1 MLRSPALWLDDQS
14 WGINTSVLVPPFFFG
29 GHPLKTEPK
38 LSWLPRHVP
47 RARTPEPVPGSRAA
61 MRLAMQ
67 NPAFNPAGWKEYLSL
82 SVNSFYSLKFGGP
95 TDALCMSLVAA
106 GAVCTSPWI
115 AQLAMNVPGMI
126 GCLGMS
132 ALGAAGLSWRALEV
146 WRRAPVLAST
156 LKLRS
161 AASPY
166 RPRPGEPMDGLLMGY
181 TTDQGDPIYVDY
193 EHLTRHL
200 YISGASG
207 VGKTVAASTLMF
219 QHVQRGGGLAFID
232 GKLDV
237 ENIRQITQFAKFC
250 GREHDV
256 LIINPDDPDNS
267 NTYNPVLF
275 GDPDEKADA
284 LLNLIPSTESN
295 AGADHYK
302 QEAKQSLTTLI
313 AALQRA
319 HLAYNM
325 IDLTVLL
332 MSAKALEEL
341 ERRLYL
347 QAPNS
352 EELKNYSL
360 FLDKFRA
367 AGNDKVAQGT
377 IQVDKLKQT
386 FGGIGGR
393 LYTFGTGRFG
403 QVMNSYEPDVVLYD
417 AIRENKI
424 VYVALPTMHKDLSA
438 RNFGRMFI
446 ADARTAIGRI
456 QKLPSRERPW
466 PPFWFFCDEAGSY
479 VTDSFSRI
487 LEQSRSANVF
497 WCLATQTNAN
507 FRAISDE
514 LYEMVVGNSWT
525 KIIFKVGTHA
535 TALEAADL
543 IGMKMGVLKSLT
555 EAQSMGK
562 SSAFLSPSPE
572 YGISDGA
579 SINSA
584 QRQQE
589 TYIVSPDD
597 LKRLD
602 KGECVM
608 VFGGKDVYNLR
619 VSRLTF
625 TPEAVKMLG
634 PPKVNR
640 FRSEGVK
647 VDGVRWRGSN
657 FFRDVDKFLTK
668 SAMAAAE
675 ESALREDARAAAA
688 HKAKVGQLQAN
699 TLERRGAGDGS

>member
-1 MLRSPALWLDDQS
+1 M
-14 WGINTSVLVPPFFFG
+14 
-29 GHPLKTEPK
+29 
-38 LSWLPRHVP
+38 
-47 RARTPEPVPGSRAA
+47 
-61 MRLAMQ
+61 
-67 NPAFNPAGWKEYLSL
+67 
-82 SVNSFYSLKFGGP
+82 
-95 TDALCMSLVAA
+95 
-106 GAVCTSPWI
+106 
-115 AQLAMNVPGMI
+115 
-126 GCLGMS
+126 
-132 ALGAAGLSWRALEV
+132 
-146 WRRAPVLAST
+146 
-156 LKLRS
+156 
-161 AASPY
+161 
-166 RPRPGEPMDGLLMGY
+166 
-181 TTDQGDPIYVDY
+181 
-193 EHLTRHL
+193 
-200 YISGASG
+200 
-207 VGKTVAASTLMF
+207 
-219 QHVQRGGGLAFID
+219 
-232 GKLDV
+232 
-237 ENIRQITQFAKFC
+237 
-250 GREHDV
+250 
-256 LIINPDDPDNS
+256 
-267 NTYNPVLF
+267 
-275 GDPDEKADA
+275 
-284 LLNLIPSTESN
+284 
-295 AGADHYK
+295 
-302 QEAKQSLTTLI
+302 
-313 AALQRA
+313 
-319 HLAYNM
+319 
-325 IDLTVLL
+325 
-332 MSAKALEEL
+332 
-341 ERRLYL
+341 
-347 QAPNS
+347 
-352 EELKNYSL
+352 
-360 FLDKFRA
+360 
-367 AGNDKVAQGT
+367 AQGT

-417 AIRENKI
+417 AIRQNKI

-543 IGMKMGVLKSLT
+543 IGMKMGVLKSMT
-555 EAQSMGK
+555 EAYSMGK

-579 SINSA
+579 SMNSA

-597 LKRLD
+597 LKRLE

-608 VFGGKDVYNLR
+608 VYGGRDVFNLR

-625 TPEAVKMLG
+625 TPEAVKLLG

-647 VDGVRWRGSN
+647 IEGVRWRGAN
-657 FFRDVDKFLTK
+657 FFQNLDKFLSKTQLTT
-668 SAMAAAE
+668 AQDAAR
-675 ESALREDARAAAA
+675 REDARADAA
-688 HKAKVGQLQAN
+688 HREKVKKYQAEAVA
-699 TLERRGAGDGS
+699 TEGASDAS

>member
-1 MLRSPALWLDDQS
+1 MKSEA
-14 WGINTSVLVPPFFFG
+14 
-29 GHPLKTEPK
+29 K
-38 LSWLPRHVP
+38 LAWLPKPV
-47 RARTPEPVPGSRAA
+47 ARSKSDPPEPGSRAA
-61 MRLAMQ
+61 MKLAML
-67 NPAFNPAGWKEYLSL
+67 NPAFNPAGWKDYVQL
-82 SVNSFYSLKFGGP
+82 SVHNFYTLRFGGP
-95 TDALCMSLVAA
+95 TDAVCMTLLAGGVVATTP
-106 GAVCTSPWI
+106 VI
-115 AQLAMNVPGMI
+115 AQSAMNVPGLI
-126 GCLGMS
+126 GALGI
-132 ALGAAGLSWRALEV
+132 AAVGAAGLTWRALEP
-146 WRRAPVLAST
+146 WRKAPVLAST
-156 LKLRS
+156 LKLKS
-161 AASPY
+161 AQTPY
-166 RPRPGEPMDGLLMGY
+166 RPKSGEPLDGLLMGY
-181 TTDQGDPIYVDY
+181 TTDQGEPIYVDY

-237 ENIRQITQFAKFC
+237 ENIKQITQFAKFC

-256 LIINPDDPDNS
+256 LIINPDDPENS

-313 AALQRA
+313 AALQRS

-341 ERRLYL
+341 ERILYL

-367 AGNDKVAQGT
+367 SGNDKVAQGT

-417 AIRENKI
+417 AIRQNKI

-543 IGMKMGVLKSLT
+543 IGMKMGVLKSMT
-555 EAQSMGK
+555 EAYSMGK

-579 SINSA
+579 SMNSA

-597 LKRLD
+597 LKRLE

-608 VFGGKDVYNLR
+608 VYGGRDVFNLR

-625 TPEAVKMLG
+625 TPEAVKLLG
-634 PPKVNR
+634 PPKGNR

-647 VDGVRWRGSN
+647 IEGVRWRGAN
-657 FFRDVDKFLTK
+657 FFQNLDKFLSKTQLTT
-668 SAMAAAE
+668 AQDAAR
-675 ESALREDARAAAA
+675 REDARADAA
-688 HKAKVGQLQAN
+688 HREKVKKYQAEAVA
-699 TLERRGAGDGS
+699 TEGASDAS